1 MAYKAWTAIDSGREG
16 LWEPDIWL
24 GVIKIVSKHQ
34 GEGVYDENAP
44 IYAELQTQF
53 PSETWKAYDNAGGK
67 RVFRPLFRDYPKPWT
82 VTDTVSLEGQEFRLT
97 ELGQKLVNNEISSS
111 KVFERLTTS
120 WREEDD
126 RPFQVLATA
135 MLEYGEPLSFDDVY
149 RGIMLGYRPGDDIQ
163 QSINRA
169 RKSTSAIEKT
179 PERRLKL
186 LLRILKNVG
195 AIQETRSKSWI
206 IWDIDILRRLANV
219 GERAPAPQK
228 NLVGFTDSL
237 HHDLA
242 DAGMHINL
250 SLLERVTASLLAKR
264 FLILT
269 GLSGSGKTKIA
280 EAFSAWLCGEAA
292 ETDPLVIGS
301 KIEADRV
308 SYRVTASDQHS
319 VEFLNDGMGET
330 GKLVS
335 LPRALIRE
343 WCDSIE
349 RTGATRETSPRELR
363 EAVAS
368 TTRYSAQL
376 NSFETHLK
384 AAAFAIL
391 EKKKPTT
398 STGQYRLVPVGA
410 DWTSNE
416 HILGYQDALQAEVYR
431 KPPSGV
437 LDLII
442 AASKNPNSPYFLILD
457 EMNLS
462 HVERYFADFLS
473 ALESGNEVSLHAVD
487 KPLSAYPGDPFP
499 VPTQITVPPNL
510 FIIGTVNID
519 ETTYMFSPKVLDRAN
534 VIEFRMS
541 HGEMLE
547 FLSKPAAV
555 RIRELAGKGSG
566 YAREFVAAATTD
578 RATVADL
585 SEEVWIKHSIKENYN
600 DALAALFVRLSE
612 IGAEFGFRTAHEISR
627 YFYYHRLLVGDSW
640 DAHVA
645 LDAQVLQKLLPKL
658 HGSERKLGPVLEQ
671 LEKFCSENGLVGS
684 VEKIQ
689 RMRKRLRDGFT
700 SFAEA

>member
-24 GVIKIVSKHQ
+24 GVIKIVGKHQ
-34 GEGVYDENAP
+34 GAGVYDENAP
-44 IYAELQTQF
+44 IYADLEAQF
-53 PSETWKAYDNAGGK
+53 PSESWKAYDNANGSPT
-67 RVFRPLFRDYPKPWT
+67 FRPLFRDYPKPWT
-82 VTDTVSLEGQEFRLT
+82 VTDTVSLEGQEFHLT
-97 ELGQKLVNNEISSS
+97 DLGKKLVSNKISPS

-120 WREEDD
+120 WREEGD
-126 RPFQVLATA
+126 RPFQVIARA
-135 MLEYGEPLSFDDVY
+135 MLEYGEPLSFDEIY
-149 RGIMLGYRPGDDIQ
+149 KGIMLGYRPGDDIQ
-163 QSINRA
+163 QSIERA
-169 RKSTSAIEKT
+169 RKSASAVEDT
-179 PERRLKL
+179 PKRRLKL
-186 LLRILKNVG
+186 LLKILKNVG
-195 AIQETRSKSWI
+195 AVQETKSKSWI
-206 IWDIDILRRLANV
+206 IWDVDILRRLANV
-219 GERAPAPQK
+219 DVSDPVQQK
-228 NLVGFTDSL
+228 SLVGFTTAL

-242 DAGMHINL
+242 DAGMHITS
-250 SLLERVTASLLAKR
+250 SLLERVSASLLAKR

-292 ETDPLVIGS
+292 EPDPLSIGAR
-301 KIEADRV
+301 IEADRV
-308 SYRVTASDQHS
+308 SYRVTASDRDS
-319 VEFLNDGMGET
+319 VEFMNDGLGET

-335 LPRALIRE
+335 LPRALIKE

-349 RTGATRETSPRELR
+349 RTGATRETSPRGIR

-368 TTRYSAQL
+368 TSRYSAQL

-391 EKKKPTT
+391 ESRETTT
-398 STGQYRLVPVGA
+398 SSGRYRLVPVGA

-442 AASKNPNSPYFLILD
+442 EASKNQNLPYFLILD

-473 ALESGNEVSLHAVD
+473 ALESGNDISLHAAD
-487 KPLSAYPGDPFP
+487 KPLSAYPGDSLP

-541 HGEMLE
+541 HDEIVG

-555 RIRELAGKGSG
+555 RIHDLAGKGSG
-566 YAREFVAAATTD
+566 YAKEFVSAATAE
-578 RATVADL
+578 RATVAEL
-585 SEEVWIKHSIKENYN
+585 SEEIWIKHSIKENYN
-600 DALAALFVRLSE
+600 DALAALFTRLTD
-612 IGAEFGFRTAHEISR
+612 IGAEFGYRTAHEIGR
-627 YFYYHRLLVGDSW
+627 YFYFHRLLVGDGW
-640 DAHVA
+640 DAHAA

-671 LEKFCSENGLVGS
+671 LETFCIEKGLVGS